1 MVIVAG
7 LNLLK
12 SESMVL
18 TLQSTKEIKMEVK
31 DPSKKH
37 FMVSMI
43 KSMFR
48 LAAGAA
54 LVLGLFVTSGSL
66 FIIAEV
72 LGIVEEL

>member
-1 MVIVAG
+1 
-7 LNLLK
+7 
-12 SESMVL
+12 MVL

>member
-1 MVIVAG
+1 
-7 LNLLK
+7 
-12 SESMVL
+12 
-18 TLQSTKEIKMEVK
+18 MEVK
-31 DPSKKH
+31 DPSNKH